1 MAAELRI
8 AGVDH
13 GGGGVLV
20 AAEATPVVQT
30 GEEVC
35 GHGLGRFDLDRDQ
48 AVTQVD
54 RDVDLVAGRVAP
66 EIVGWLIEPAT
77 RLLPQPHGD
86 SAAVMITVS
95 YFEAIA
101 CCLAGRETERKESG
115 AQAGVGV
122 GAILRSLRERKR
134 ETALAM

>member
-20 AAEATPVVQT
+20 AAEAAPVVQT

-54 RDVDLVAGRVAP
+54 QDVDLVAGRVAP
-66 EIVGWLIEPAT
+66 EIERRNL
-77 RLLPQPHGD
+77 
-86 SAAVMITVS
+86 AAVEEVLMQLG
-95 YFEAIA
+95 YDEA
-101 CCLAGRETERKESG
+101 LEDG
-115 AQAGVGV
+115 AA
-122 GAILRSLRERKR
+122 R
-134 ETALAM
+134 